1 VGGDG
6 GMSGLAGDPVESAE
20 AHVQLARLSALS
32 EDDVAGARLHCEA
45 ALKLAPDLPPAL
57 ELLGELCARAGE
69 PLRALKAFDRL
80 RDVALGRHDLGLV
93 GRANLRAGEVWEL
106 GLKQLDN
113 ALLRYRE
120 AVSLMPGD
128 VVALVAQARAAEG
141 LGRVAEAAPGYAPSR
156 GRAGQRRA

>member
-1 VGGDG
+1 
-6 GMSGLAGDPVESAE
+6 
-20 AHVQLARLSALS
+20 
-32 EDDVAGARLHCEA
+32 
-45 ALKLAPDLPPAL
+45 
-57 ELLGELCARAGE
+57 LCARAGE

-80 RDVALGRHDLGLV
+80 RDVALGRHDLALV
-93 GRANLRAGEVWEL
+93 GRANLRAGEVWEI

-141 LGRVAEAAPGYAPSR
+141 LGRLAEAVTGYQQAGELAGPSPPH
-156 GRAGQRRA
+156 AGGRRAAPARRPAPPPPPPTPPPPPPPPPRPPH